1 MSISTTAT
9 KSNGS
14 KLDPSTRDGV
24 GSKLGYDA
32 TVPHDAPEFKYTT
45 IRVPGK
51 DEIDLDAKVASDTSL
66 KDIREDF

>member
-1 MSISTTAT
+1 
-9 KSNGS
+9 
-14 KLDPSTRDGV
+14 V

-51 DEIDLDAKVASDTSL
+51 DDIDLDAKVASDTSL